1 MSLDYLN
8 KNSHGIVFG
17 NSCYYFFLEG
27 GHRGNVGVGVGV
39 GVGDCDGVSDH
50 ETRRVQRAP
59 VVASSRSDV
68 VCYAVCTWYAYGIIF
83 SLSQT
88 NKHTHTHTHVAR
100 STQNAPIGANGIPE
114 SAEDAKAEE
123 KSKWGT
129 SDFRSPSPLTLKC
142 AVLFAMLGHV
152 EPPEHGTVLLVSGG
166 VAVGV
171 AQLVIFAYIIVA
183 YYEGQMSKTDVE
195 GHELAEDDGASDEGK
210 KDK

>member
-68 VCYAVCTWYAYGIIF
+68 VCYAVCTWYAHGIIF

-88 NKHTHTHTHVAR
+88 N
-100 STQNAPIGANGIPE
+100 IIIP
-114 SAEDAKAEE
+114 
-123 KSKWGT
+123 SKDNIKVT
-129 SDFRSPSPLTLKC
+129 FSP
-142 AVLFAMLGHV
+142 
-152 EPPEHGTVLLVSGG
+152 
-166 VAVGV
+166 
-171 AQLVIFAYIIVA
+171 
-183 YYEGQMSKTDVE
+183 
-195 GHELAEDDGASDEGK
+195 DDKINIDISFG
-210 KDK
+210 